1 MDTLRRGLS
10 SRIIYYKVTAEV
22 LLGSLCALIL
32 IGVSTAG
39 LFAQPASFPDSSRK
53 VEYRLEPLSGGLQQL
68 EKMFNSAQL
77 MLLEKLNR
85 CDLKHLARH
94 SNIVVP
100 LSWHSNELMYS
111 PLPQTYAWAKQCPEA
126 LVVHQPS
133 QCFGGYE
140 YGHLVRWG
148 PISSGRENR
157 QTPAGFF
164 HLNWRSR
171 GKHSTVDPDWY
182 MPWYFNFENK
192 LGLSLHQYSLP
203 CQPASHACIRLLE
216 RDAKWL
222 YDWGEQWKLDSKGWN
237 VLKPG
242 TPLLIVGHYNFAEP
256 PPWRSIEWLTHG
268 VELPEN
274 PTPGRQPCPA
284 AALNGSNQSD
294 AVNPAQQEPDTR

>member
-10 SRIIYYKVTAEV
+10 SRIIYDKVTAEV

-32 IGVSTAG
+32 IGVSPAG

-68 EKMFNSAQL
+68 EKMFNSTEL

-100 LSWHSNELMYS
+100 LSWHSNELIYS
-111 PLPQTYAWAKQCPEA
+111 PLPQTYAWAKQCPKA

-164 HLNWRSR
+164 HLNWRS
-171 GKHSTVDPDWY
+171 
-182 MPWYFNFENK
+182 
-192 LGLSLHQYSLP
+192 
-203 CQPASHACIRLLE
+203 
-216 RDAKWL
+216 
-222 YDWGEQWKLDSKGWN
+222 
-237 VLKPG
+237 
-242 TPLLIVGHYNFAEP
+242 
-256 PPWRSIEWLTHG
+256 IEWLAHG

-274 PTPGRQPCPA
+274 PTPGRHPCPA
-284 AALNGSNQSD
+284 AAPNSSNQSD
-294 AVNPAQQEPDTR
+294 AVNPVRQEPDTR